1 MKVKGLY
8 LQLNCLTKFNMQK
21 EIKVAVV
28 EDDEN
33 LRFLV
38 VHRLETEG
46 YKVVEA
52 SDGEAAETL
61 IMSEK
66 PDIVLLDWM
75 LPNKQGSEV
84 CQNVREQGFN
94 NIIIMMTAKAQ
105 DIDKIDAYSFGVS
118 DYVTKPFNM
127 DVLVAL
133 IDNKVK
139 FVINNEKSEVYKFGN
154 MEHHPNTHSLLR
166 DGKKIELTILE
177 NRILLYFLKNANTVI
192 NRDELMMVV
201 WGYNSD
207 VNTRTLDMHIV
218 RLRKKIENNPD
229 RPHFMQTVRGVGY
242 KFVSE

>member
-1 MKVKGLY
+1 MS
-8 LQLNCLTKFNMQK
+8 K
-21 EIKVAVV
+21 EIKIAVI

-38 VHRLETEG
+38 VHRLQTEG

-52 SDGEAAETL
+52 SDGEMAEEL
-61 IMSEK
+61 IMTEQ

-84 CQNVREQGFN
+84 CQNVRKLGFN
-94 NIIIMMTAKAQ
+94 NIIVMMTAKAQ

-139 FVINNEKSEVYKFGN
+139 FVINNEKSEIYRFGN
-154 MEHHPNTHSLLR
+154 MEHHPNTHSLMR

-242 KFVSE
+242 KFLVD

>member
-1 MKVKGLY
+1 
-8 LQLNCLTKFNMQK
+8 MQK
-21 EIKVAVV
+21 EIKVAVI

-38 VHRLETEG
+38 AHRLKTEG
-46 YKVVEA
+46 YKVIEA
-52 SDGEAAETL
+52 ADGEEAEKL
-61 IMSEK
+61 IMTEQ

-75 LPNKQGSEV
+75 LPKKQGSEV
-84 CQNVREQGFN
+84 CQDVRKKGFN
-94 NIIIMMTAKAQ
+94 NIIVMMTAKAQ
-105 DIDKIDAYSFGVS
+105 DVDKIDAYSFGIN

-139 FVINNEKSEVYKFGN
+139 FVINNDKSEVYKFGN

-166 DGKKIELTILE
+166 DGKRIELTILE
-177 NRILLYFLKNANTVI
+177 NRILLYFLKNVNTVI
-192 NRDELMMVV
+192 NRDELMLVV

-229 RPHFMQTVRGVGY
+229 RPSYMQTVRGVGY
-242 KFVSE
+242 KFVV

>member
-1 MKVKGLY
+1 MS
-8 LQLNCLTKFNMQK
+8 K
-21 EIKVAVV
+21 EIKVAVI

-38 VHRLETEG
+38 VHRLQAEG
-46 YKVVEA
+46 YKVIEA
-52 SDGEAAETL
+52 SDGETAEEL
-61 IMSEK
+61 IMTAQ

-84 CQNVREQGFN
+84 CQNVRKLGFT

-105 DIDKIDAYSFGVS
+105 DIDKIDAYNFGVS

-139 FVINNEKSEVYKFGN
+139 YVINSEKSEVYRFGN
-154 MEHHPNTHSLLR
+154 MEHHPNTHSLMR
-166 DGKKIELTILE
+166 EGKKIELTILE
-177 NRILLYFLKNANTVI
+177 NRILLYFLKNANSVI

-242 KFVSE
+242 KFVVD

>member
-1 MKVKGLY
+1 
-8 LQLNCLTKFNMQK
+8 MQK
-21 EIKVAVV
+21 KIKIAIV

-38 VHRLETEG
+38 VHRLQTEG
-46 YKVVEA
+46 YNVVEA
-52 SDGEAAETL
+52 SDGQVAEEM
-61 IMSEK
+61 IMAEQ

-75 LPNKQGSEV
+75 LPGKQGSEV
-84 CQNVREQGFN
+84 CEDLRKLGFN
-94 NIIIMMTAKAQ
+94 NLIIMMTAKAQ
-105 DIDKIDAYSFGVS
+105 DIDKIDAYNFGVS

-139 FVINNEKSEVYKFGN
+139 FVINSEKSEVYKFGN
-154 MEHHPNTHSLLR
+154 MEHHPNTHSLIR

-218 RLRKKIENNPD
+218 RLRKKIESNPD
-229 RPHFMQTVRGVGY
+229 RPHYMQTVRGIGY
-242 KFVSE
+242 KFIVE

>member
-1 MKVKGLY
+1 
-8 LQLNCLTKFNMQK
+8 MQK
-21 EIKVAVV
+21 EIKVAVI

-38 VHRLETEG
+38 VHRLKTEG
-46 YKVVEA
+46 YKVIEA
-52 SDGEAAETL
+52 SEGETAEEL
-61 IMSEK
+61 IMAEQ

-75 LPNKQGSEV
+75 LPNKPGSEV
-84 CQNVREQGFN
+84 CQNVRKHGFN

-105 DIDKIDAYSFGVS
+105 DVDKIDAYNFGVS

-133 IDNKVK
+133 IGNKVK
-139 FVINNEKSEVYKFGN
+139 FVINNEKSEVYRFGN
-154 MEHHPNTHSLLR
+154 MEHHPNTHSLMR

-242 KFVSE
+242 KFVAE

>member
-1 MKVKGLY
+1 MS
-8 LQLNCLTKFNMQK
+8 K
-21 EIKVAVV
+21 EIKVAVI

-38 VHRLETEG
+38 VHRLKTEG

-52 SDGEAAETL
+52 SDGETAEEL
-61 IMSEK
+61 ILNEQ

-84 CQNVREQGFN
+84 CQNVRKLGFN
-94 NIIIMMTAKAQ
+94 NIIVMMTAKAQ
-105 DIDKIDAYSFGVS
+105 DVDKIDAYSFGVS

-139 FVINNEKSEVYKFGN
+139 FVINNEKSEVYRFGN
-154 MEHHPNTHSLLR
+154 MEHHPNTHSLMR

-242 KFVSE
+242 KFVAE